1 MMHQDRVTDSNPSDP
16 SAPELATDITTSTSD
31 GNLPLPPLRVPL
43 TDRFNYASSECSARV
58 QSSHKSMKSP
68 WAILNS
74 KRDKYMLSPCA
85 AKEKFVVV
93 ELCDDIQ
100 VGESYAL
107 LTFIS
112 WSVVLK
118 LTTVADT
125 ILLANFEF
133 FSGVFKDISISAAQT
148 YDADRWQSL
157 GTFRAKNIRT
167 VQVCIVVQWARLNFP
182 AVDISSSR
190 SCYLVIHDSFAT

>member
-1 MMHQDRVTDSNPSDP
+1 M
-16 SAPELATDITTSTSD
+16 
-31 GNLPLPPLRVPL
+31 
-43 TDRFNYASSECSARV
+43 
-58 QSSHKSMKSP
+58 
-68 WAILNS
+68 
-74 KRDKYMLSPCA
+74 
-85 AKEKFVVV
+85 
-93 ELCDDIQ
+93 
-100 VGESYAL
+100 
-107 LTFIS
+107 
-112 WSVVLK
+112 LK

-167 VQVCIVVQWARLNFP
+167 VQVCIVVQRARSNFP

-190 SCYLVIHDSFAT
+190 SCYPVIHGSSAT